1 MVEMPRQAR
10 EMRPLASRSHMHT
23 IRTLLPYLWQRSFEM
38 RGRVVL
44 AMMLLVLAKVANV
57 YVPILYKQAIDVLGA
72 NQATLIVVPI
82 AILIAYGILRIATVA
97 FGELRDAVFA
107 KVAERAIRTVSLRV
121 FEHLHRL
128 SLSFHLERRTGGLSR
143 AIERGVKG
151 IEFLL
156 TFMLFNILPTLV
168 EIVMVCGILWWF
180 YGAEYAAITFVTIS
194 AFIAFTLTVTEWRLK
209 FRRRMNQQDSEA
221 HTKAIDSLLNY
232 ETVKY
237 FGNEAHE
244 ARRFD
249 ESRRRYEEA
258 AVQSKTSL
266 SLLNIGQ
273 GAIIAIGLTGITIKA
288 GYEVAA
294 GTMTIGD
301 FVLVNTYLIQLY
313 IPLNFLGF
321 VYREIKQSLTDT
333 EAMFELTHV
342 YPEIE
347 DKPEAKPLDVRD
359 GEIKFDNVRFSYD
372 ARRNILDNVSF
383 EVPPGQT
390 VAIVGASG
398 AGKSTVSRILFRFYD
413 IEGGSVRIDGQDI
426 SGVQQQSLRAAIGIV
441 PQDTV
446 MFNDSIFYNIAYG
459 NPDASRAE
467 IEEAARLAHIHEFIH
482 ALPDGYETQVGE
494 RGLKLSG
501 GEKQRVA
508 IARTILKNPRIMLFD
523 EATSALDSGTEK
535 EIQDNLKE
543 VSRDR
548 STLVIAHR
556 LSTIVDSDQIL
567 VLDGGRVVERGRH
580 AELLERD
587 GKYADMWHRQQETA
601 ELQKELA
608 ERLALE
614 KQELEGEGAPLPEGA
629 GNG

>member
-1 MVEMPRQAR
+1 MVNMPREAR
-10 EMRPLASRSHMHT
+10 EMPPPASRSHMHT

-44 AMMLLVLAKVANV
+44 AIILLVLAKVANV
-57 YVPILYKQAIDVLGA
+57 YVPILYKQAIDILGEDQTA
-72 NQATLIVVPI
+72 IIVVPI
-82 AILIAYGILRIATVA
+82 ALLIAYGILRVATVA

-128 SLSFHLERRTGGLSR
+128 SLRFHLERRTGGLSR

-168 EIVMVCGILWWF
+168 EILMVCGILWWF
-180 YGAEYAAITFVTIS
+180 YGFSYAAITFVTIA

-209 FRRRMNQQDSEA
+209 FRRRMNRQDSEA

-237 FGNEAHE
+237 FCNEAHE
-244 ARRFD
+244 AKRFD
-249 ESRRRYEEA
+249 DSRQRYEKA

-273 GAIIAIGLTGITIKA
+273 GAIIAVGLTGITIKA

-321 VYREIKQSLTDT
+321 VYREIKQSLTDM

-342 YPEIE
+342 HPEIE
-347 DKPEAKPLDVRD
+347 DKLGAKPLEVSD
-359 GEIKFDNVRFSYD
+359 GEIKFDHVRFSYD
-372 ARRNILDNVSF
+372 QRRRILDDVSF
-383 EVPPGQT
+383 EVPPGKT

-413 IEGGSVRIDGQDI
+413 IEGGAVRIDGQDI
-426 SGVQQQSLRAAIGIV
+426 REVRQDSLRAAIGIV

-446 MFNDSIFYNIAYG
+446 MFNDSIYYNIAYG
-459 NPDASRAE
+459 RPEASKDE
-467 IEEAARLAHIHEFIH
+467 VEQAARLAHIHNFI
-482 ALPDGYETQVGE
+482 ASQPDGYETQVGE

-508 IARTILKNPRIMLFD
+508 IARAILKNPRIMLFD
-523 EATSALDSGTEK
+523 EATSALDSKTEK
-535 EIQDNLKE
+535 EIQDSLRE
-543 VSRDR
+543 VSRNR

-567 VLDGGRVVERGRH
+567 VLDNGRIVERGHH
-580 AELLERD
+580 AELLQAD
-587 GKYADMWHRQQETA
+587 GKYAEMWRRQQETA
-601 ELQKELA
+601 ELQKELD
-608 ERLALE
+608 ERLNLE
-614 KQELEGEGAPLPEGA
+614 QPLPKDESPA
-629 GNG
+629 

>member
-1 MVEMPRQAR
+1 MP
-10 EMRPLASRSHMHT
+10 PPASRSHMHT

-44 AMMLLVLAKVANV
+44 AIILLVLAKVANV

-72 NQATLIVVPI
+72 DQAALIVVPV
-82 AILIAYGILRIATVA
+82 ALLIAYGVLRVATVA

-128 SLSFHLERRTGGLSR
+128 SLRFHLERRTGGLSR

-180 YGAEYAAITFVTIS
+180 YGVSYAAITFVTIG
-194 AFIAFTLTVTEWRLK
+194 AFIAFTLAVTEWRLK
-209 FRRRMNQQDSEA
+209 YRRQMNQQDSEA

-244 ARRFD
+244 AKRFD
-249 ESRRRYEEA
+249 ESRQRYEKA

-273 GAIIAIGLTGITIKA
+273 GAIIAIGLTGITILA

-321 VYREIKQSLTDT
+321 VYREIKQSLTDM
-333 EAMFELTHV
+333 EAMFELTHI

-347 DKPEAKPLDVRD
+347 DRPGASPLDVRD
-359 GEIKFDNVRFSYD
+359 GEISFENVRFSYD
-372 ARRNILDNVSF
+372 ERRNILDDVSF
-383 EVPPGQT
+383 TVPPGQT

-413 IEGGSVRIDGQDI
+413 IESGAVRIDGQDI
-426 SGVQQQSLRAAIGIV
+426 REVSQDSLRAAIGIV

-459 NPDASRAE
+459 KPEASRE
-467 IEEAARLAHIHEFIH
+467 DIEQAARLAHIHDFIH
-482 ALPDGYETQVGE
+482 AQPDGYDTQVGE

-508 IARTILKNPRIMLFD
+508 IARTILKDPRIMLFD
-523 EATSALDSGTEK
+523 EATSALDSKTEQ
-535 EIQDNLKE
+535 EIQDNLRE

-567 VLDGGRVVERGRH
+567 VLDDGRIVERGGH
-580 AELLERD
+580 AELLAAD
-587 GKYADMWHRQQETA
+587 GKYADMWRRQQETA

-614 KQELEGEGAPLPEGA
+614 QRSPQDTPE
-629 GNG
+629 

>member
-1 MVEMPRQAR
+1 MPREAR
-10 EMRPLASRSHMHT
+10 EMPPPASRSHMHT

-44 AMMLLVLAKVANV
+44 AIILLVLAKVANV

-72 NQATLIVVPI
+72 DQAALIVVPV
-82 AILIAYGILRIATVA
+82 ALLIAYGVLRVATVA

-128 SLSFHLERRTGGLSR
+128 SLRFHLERRTGGLSR

-180 YGAEYAAITFVTIS
+180 YGVSYAAITFVTIG
-194 AFIAFTLTVTEWRLK
+194 AFIAFTLAVTEWRLK
-209 FRRRMNQQDSEA
+209 YRRQMNQQDSEA

-244 ARRFD
+244 AKRFD
-249 ESRRRYEEA
+249 ESRQRYEKA

-273 GAIIAIGLTGITIKA
+273 GAIIAIGLTGITILA

-321 VYREIKQSLTDT
+321 VYREIKQSLTDM
-333 EAMFELTHV
+333 EAMFELTHI

-347 DKPEAKPLDVRD
+347 DRPGASPLDVRD
-359 GEIKFDNVRFSYD
+359 GEISFENVRFSYD
-372 ARRNILDNVSF
+372 ERRNILDDVSF
-383 EVPPGQT
+383 TVPPGQT

-413 IEGGSVRIDGQDI
+413 IESGAVRIDGQDI
-426 SGVQQQSLRAAIGIV
+426 REVSQDSLRAAIGIV

-459 NPDASRAE
+459 KPEASRE
-467 IEEAARLAHIHEFIH
+467 DIEQAARLAHIHDFIH
-482 ALPDGYETQVGE
+482 AQPDGYDTQVGE

-508 IARTILKNPRIMLFD
+508 IARTILKDPRIMLFD
-523 EATSALDSGTEK
+523 EATSALDSKTEQ
-535 EIQDNLKE
+535 EIQDNLRE

-567 VLDGGRVVERGRH
+567 VLDDGRIVERGGH
-580 AELLERD
+580 AELLAAD
-587 GKYADMWHRQQETA
+587 GKYADMWRRQQETA

-614 KQELEGEGAPLPEGA
+614 QRSPQDTPE
-629 GNG
+629 

>member
-1 MVEMPRQAR
+1 VP
-10 EMRPLASRSHMHT
+10 
-23 IRTLLPYLWQRSFEM
+23 
-38 RGRVVL
+38 
-44 AMMLLVLAKVANV
+44 VA
-57 YVPILYKQAIDVLGA
+57 L
-72 NQATLIVVPI
+72 
-82 AILIAYGILRIATVA
+82 LIAYGVLRVATVA

-128 SLSFHLERRTGGLSR
+128 SLRFHLERRTGGLSR

-180 YGAEYAAITFVTIS
+180 YGITYAAITFVTIG
-194 AFIAFTLTVTEWRLK
+194 AFIAFTLAVTEWRLK
-209 FRRRMNQQDSEA
+209 YRRQMNQQDSEA

-244 ARRFD
+244 AKRFD
-249 ESRRRYEEA
+249 ESRQRYEKA

-273 GAIIAIGLTGITIKA
+273 GAIIAIGLTGITILA

-321 VYREIKQSLTDT
+321 VYREIKQSLTDM
-333 EAMFELTHV
+333 EAMFELTHI

-347 DKPEAKPLDVRD
+347 DKAGAKPLEVRD
-359 GEIKFDNVRFSYD
+359 GEISFDNVRFSYD
-372 ARRNILDNVSF
+372 ERRNILDDVSF
-383 EVPPGQT
+383 TVPPGQT

-413 IEGGSVRIDGQDI
+413 IESGAVRIDGQDI
-426 SGVQQQSLRAAIGIV
+426 REVRQDSLRAAIGIV

-446 MFNDSIFYNIAYG
+446 MFNDSVFYNIAYG
-459 NPDASRAE
+459 KPEASRE
-467 IEEAARLAHIHEFIH
+467 DIEQAARLAHIHDFIV
-482 ALPDGYETQVGE
+482 AQPDGYDTQVGE

-508 IARTILKNPRIMLFD
+508 IARTILKDPRIMLFD
-523 EATSALDSGTEK
+523 EATSALDSKTEQ
-535 EIQDNLKE
+535 EIQDNLRE

-567 VLDGGRVVERGRH
+567 VLDGGRIVERGGH
-580 AELLERD
+580 GELLAAD
-587 GKYADMWHRQQETA
+587 GKYADMWRRQQETA
-601 ELQKELA
+601 ELQKVLA

-614 KQELEGEGAPLPEGA
+614 QTSPTDGGASE
-629 GNG
+629 

>member
-1 MVEMPRQAR
+1 MVNMPRESR
-10 EMRPLASRSHMHT
+10 ETPPPASRSHAHT
-23 IRTLLPYLWQRSFEM
+23 LRTLAPYLWQPSLEM
-38 RGRVVL
+38 RARVVL
-44 AMMLLVLAKVANV
+44 AVLLLILAKIANV
-57 YVPILYKQAIDVLGA
+57 YVPILYKQAIDILGED
-72 NQATLIVVPI
+72 QAAVIVVPVSLI
-82 AILIAYGILRIATVA
+82 IAYGVVRVITVA
-97 FGELRDAVFA
+97 FSEVRDAVFA
-107 KVAERAIRTVSLRV
+107 KVAERAIRNVSLRV

-128 SLSFHLERRTGGLSR
+128 SLRFHLERRTGGLSR

-156 TFMLFNILPTLV
+156 TFMLFNIIPTLV
-168 EIVMVCGILWWF
+168 EIVLVCAILWWF
-180 YGAEYAAITFVTIS
+180 YGVAYAAITFVTV
-194 AFIAFTLTVTEWRLK
+194 ATYIAFTLTVTEWRLK

-244 ARRFD
+244 SRRFD
-249 ESRRRYEEA
+249 DSRRRYEEA

-294 GTMTIGD
+294 GSMTIGD

-321 VYREIKQSLTDT
+321 VYREIKQSLTDM
-333 EAMFELTHV
+333 EAMFELTHI

-347 DKPEAKPLDVRD
+347 DKPGAPALDLRD
-359 GEIKFDNVRFSYD
+359 GEIVFENVRFSYD
-372 ARRNILDNVSF
+372 ERRNILDNVSF
-383 EVPPGQT
+383 TVPAGHT

-413 IEGGSVRIDGQDI
+413 IESGSVRIDGQDI
-426 SGVQQQSLRAAIGIV
+426 RDVQQHSLRAAIGIV

-446 MFNDSIFYNIAYG
+446 LFNDTIFYNIAYG
-459 NPDASRAE
+459 RPDASRGD
-467 IEEAARLAHIHEFIH
+467 IEEAARLAHIDDFIM
-482 ALPDGYETQVGE
+482 ALPDGYDSQVGE

-523 EATSALDSGTEK
+523 EATSALDSKTEQ
-535 EIQDNLKE
+535 EIQDNLRE

-556 LSTIVDSDQIL
+556 LSTIVDADQIL
-567 VLDGGRVVERGRH
+567 VLDGGRIVERGSH
-580 AELLERD
+580 SELLARD
-587 GKYADMWHRQQETA
+587 GKYADMWRRQQETA

-608 ERLALE
+608 ERLARDRQDLE
-614 KQELEGEGAPLPEGA
+614 KEDAPG
-629 GNG
+629 

>member
-1 MVEMPRQAR
+1 MVNMPRESR
-10 EMRPLASRSHMHT
+10 EMLAPASRSHMYT
-23 IRTLLPYLWQRSFEM
+23 IRTLLPYLWQRSLEM
-38 RGRVVL
+38 RARVVL
-44 AMMLLVLAKVANV
+44 AIILLVLAKVANV
-57 YVPILYKQAIDVLGA
+57 YVPILYKQAIDILGA
-72 NQATLIVVPI
+72 DQAALIVVPV
-82 AILIAYGILRIATVA
+82 ALLIAYGVLRVTTVA

-128 SLSFHLERRTGGLSR
+128 SLRFHLERRTGGLSR

-180 YGAEYAAITFVTIS
+180 YGITYAAITFVTIG
-194 AFIAFTLTVTEWRLK
+194 AFIAFTLAVTEWRLK
-209 FRRRMNQQDSEA
+209 YRRQMNQQDSEA

-244 ARRFD
+244 AKRFD
-249 ESRRRYEEA
+249 ESRQRYEKA

-273 GAIIAIGLTGITIKA
+273 GAIIAIGLTGITILA

-321 VYREIKQSLTDT
+321 VYREIKQSLTDM
-333 EAMFELTHV
+333 EAMFELTHI

-347 DKPEAKPLDVRD
+347 DKAGAKPLEVRD
-359 GEIKFDNVRFSYD
+359 GEISFDNVRFSYD
-372 ARRNILDNVSF
+372 ERRNILDDVSF
-383 EVPPGQT
+383 TVPPGQT

-413 IEGGSVRIDGQDI
+413 IESGAVRIDGQDI
-426 SGVQQQSLRAAIGIV
+426 REVRQDSLRAAIGIV

-446 MFNDSIFYNIAYG
+446 MFNDSVFYNIAYG
-459 NPDASRAE
+459 KPEASRE
-467 IEEAARLAHIHEFIH
+467 DIEQAARLAHIHDFIV
-482 ALPDGYETQVGE
+482 AQPDGYDTQVGE

-508 IARTILKNPRIMLFD
+508 IARTILKDPRIMLFD
-523 EATSALDSGTEK
+523 EATSALDSKTEQ
-535 EIQDNLKE
+535 EIQDNLRE

-567 VLDGGRVVERGRH
+567 VLDGGRIVERGGH
-580 AELLERD
+580 GELLAAD
-587 GKYADMWHRQQETA
+587 GKYADMWRRQQETA
-601 ELQKELA
+601 ELQKVLA

-614 KQELEGEGAPLPEGA
+614 QTSPTDGGASE
-629 GNG
+629 